1 METEREGNGIRKR
14 KGKKE
19 GGRERDELKGKRKNE
34 QVIVKGNFINVS
46 LISHSFSW
54 ISIDFH

>member
-1 METEREGNGIRKR
+1 METEMEGNGKRKR

-34 QVIVKGNFINVS
+34 QVIVKVNFINVS

>member
-1 METEREGNGIRKR
+1 METEREGKGKRKR

>member
-1 METEREGNGIRKR
+1 METEMEGNGKRKR

-34 QVIVKGNFINVS
+34 QVIVKSNFINVS
-46 LISHSFSW
+46 LISHSF
-54 ISIDFH
+54 